1 MNKSVKAVLLS
12 AFIFPGA
19 GHFFLKK
26 HLIGAVLSGTA
37 FVALY
42 VVVTN
47 AVERALQITDKLQS
61 GEVQLDIEAI
71 TELVSR
77 QSTGTDAQSLNIA
90 MVVLIGAWLTGIVDS
105 YRIGNAQNKGI

>member
-1 MNKSVKAVLLS
+1 MNKPVKAALLS

-26 HLIGAVLSGTA
+26 HFIGAVLSGTA

-47 AVERALQITDKLQS
+47 SVERALQIAEKLQS
-61 GEVQLDIEAI
+61 GEVQLDVEAI
-71 TELVSR
+71 SELVSR
-77 QSTGTDAQSLNIA
+77 QPTGAEAQSLSIA
-90 MVVLIGAWLTGIVDS
+90 MVVLTVVWLAGITDS
-105 YRIGNAQNKGI
+105 YRIGNAQDKGI

>member
-26 HLIGAVLSGTA
+26 HLIGTVLSGTA

-47 AVERALQITDKLQS
+47 AVESALQITDKLQS

-77 QSTGTDAQSLNIA
+77 QLTGTDAQSLNIA

-105 YRIGNAQNKGI
+105 YRIENAQNKGI